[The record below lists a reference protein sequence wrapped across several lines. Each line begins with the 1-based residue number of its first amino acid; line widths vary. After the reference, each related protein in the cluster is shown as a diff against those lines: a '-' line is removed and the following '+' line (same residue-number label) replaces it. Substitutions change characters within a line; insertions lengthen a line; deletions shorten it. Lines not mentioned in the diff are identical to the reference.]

1 MIGNIVSGILC
12 TFFFFFLP
20 ISRWKLAEP
29 TQFQGEK
36 NVSFFISFYR
46 KIKLHTNRQKAIL
59 LFVLKAHAPPPP
71 PRCYNKQQNKQQT
84 ILMLFIKLLYFL
96 WLLTDT
102 HFSSELLKVT
112 QHWKSPRDKE
122 TTILSLRLS
131 RRELNW
137 YKKGIVYT
145 CIRWLLHTIVK
156 LLKHNKKSDT
166 KKKNSSKIKELTK
179 KKN

>member
-12 TFFFFFLP
+12 TFFFFMSVEIGRAYP
-20 ISRWKLAEP
+20 ISR
-29 TQFQGEK
+29 GK

-46 KIKLHTNRQKAIL
+46 KMKLHTNRQKAIL
-59 LFVLKAHAPPPP
+59 LFVLKAHAPPPLT
-71 PRCYNKQQNKQQT
+71 RCYNKQQT

-131 RRELNW
+131 RREL
-137 YKKGIVYT
+137 G
-145 CIRWLLHTIVK
+145 
-156 LLKHNKKSDT
+156 T
-166 KKKNSSKIKELTK
+166 KKVLSIPVLDDYYILLWNY
-179 KKN
+179 

>member
-12 TFFFFFLP
+12 TFFFLCRGGNWQSLP
-20 ISRWKLAEP
+20 NFKGKKMYLSLYPSTEKWNYTPIDKKPFYCLSSRLM
-29 TQFQGEK
+29 
-36 NVSFFISFYR
+36 
-46 KIKLHTNRQKAIL
+46 
-59 LFVLKAHAPPPP
+59 PPPLT
-71 PRCYNKQQNKQQT
+71 RCYNKQQT

-131 RRELNW
+131 RREL
-137 YKKGIVYT
+137 G
-145 CIRWLLHTIVK
+145 
-156 LLKHNKKSDT
+156 T
-166 KKKNSSKIKELTK
+166 KKVLSIPVLDDYYILLWNY
-179 KKN
+179 

>member
-12 TFFFFFLP
+12 TFFFFFMSVEIGRAYP
-20 ISRWKLAEP
+20 ISR
-29 TQFQGEK
+29 GK

-46 KIKLHTNRQKAIL
+46 KMKLHTNRQKAIL
-59 LFVLKAHAPPPP
+59 SSRLMPPPQT
-71 PRCYNKQQNKQQT
+71 RCYNKQQT

-137 YKKGIVYT
+137 YKKVLSIPVLDDYY
-145 CIRWLLHTIVK
+145 ILLW
-156 LLKHNKKSDT
+156 NY
-166 KKKNSSKIKELTK
+166 
-179 KKN
+179 

>member
-1 MIGNIVSGILC
+1 MHVL
-12 TFFFFFLP
+12 FFM
-20 ISRWKLAEP
+20 SRWKLAEP

-36 NVSFFISFYR
+36 MYLSLYPSTEKWNYTPTDKKPFYCLSSR
-46 KIKLHTNRQKAIL
+46 LM
-59 LFVLKAHAPPPP
+59 PPPLT
-71 PRCYNKQQNKQQT
+71 RCYNKQQT

-131 RRELNW
+131 RREL
-137 YKKGIVYT
+137 G
-145 CIRWLLHTIVK
+145 
-156 LLKHNKKSDT
+156 T
-166 KKKNSSKIKELTK
+166 KKVLSIPVLDDYYILLWNY
-179 KKN
+179 

>member
-12 TFFFFFLP
+12 TFFFLCRGGNWQSLPNFKGKKCIFL
-20 ISRWKLAEP
+20 
-29 TQFQGEK
+29 
-36 NVSFFISFYR
+36 Y
-46 KIKLHTNRQKAIL
+46 IL
-59 LFVLKAHAPPPP
+59 LQKNEITHQQTKSHFTVCPQGSCPPPLT
-71 PRCYNKQQNKQQT
+71 RCYNKQQT

-131 RRELNW
+131 RREL
-137 YKKGIVYT
+137 G
-145 CIRWLLHTIVK
+145 
-156 LLKHNKKSDT
+156 T
-166 KKKNSSKIKELTK
+166 KKVLSIPVLDDYYILLWNY
-179 KKN
+179 

>member
-1 MIGNIVSGILC
+1 MHVLFS
-12 TFFFFFLP
+12 FFC
-20 ISRWKLAEP
+20 RWKLAEP
-29 TQFQGEK
+29 TQFQGQK

-46 KIKLHTNRQKAIL
+46 KMKYTPIDKKPFYCLSSRL
-59 LFVLKAHAPPPP
+59 MPPTT
-71 PRCYNKQQNKQQT
+71 RCYNKQQT

-131 RRELNW
+131 RREL
-137 YKKGIVYT
+137 G
-145 CIRWLLHTIVK
+145 
-156 LLKHNKKSDT
+156 T
-166 KKKNSSKIKELTK
+166 KKVLSIPVLDDYYILLWNY
-179 KKN
+179 